1 MFSFGAFGTLNVIA
15 LVFCVVHVI
24 RQGRNTIWIMVLIF
38 LPGIGC
44 LAYFVAEILPDLMNS
59 RTARQATGSA
69 TRLVDRL
76 GALKRAE
83 NDFALADTVDN
94 RRNYAAEL
102 MRHGRAAEAAEL
114 LEQAATGMHQDD
126 PGLLHDLASANFEL
140 GRFDSTLAL
149 LDRLQQANPT
159 LTSPE
164 AHLLYARALE
174 GAGRD
179 DEAATEYQALIGYF
193 PGEEARCR
201 FAELLTRQGKLAE
214 AKAIYG
220 EIVQRQK
227 HAPRYYRQSQR
238 AWIDIARSRM

>member
-1 MFSFGAFGTLNVIA
+1 MLSFGALVLIA
-15 LVFCVVHVI
+15 QVFCVVHVI
-24 RQGRNTIWIMVLIF
+24 RQGRSQIWIMVIIF
-38 LPGIGC
+38 LPAVGC
-44 LAYFVAEILPDLMNS
+44 LAYLIAEILPDLMNS
-59 RTARQATGSA
+59 PTARRATGSA

-76 GALKRAE
+76 GALQRAE
-83 NDFALADTVDN
+83 HEFSMADTVDN

-102 MRHGRAAEAAEL
+102 TRHGRVAEAAEL
-114 LEQAATGMHQDD
+114 LEHAASGMHRDD
-126 PGLLHDLASANFEL
+126 PGLLHDLASADFAL
-140 GRFDSTLAL
+140 GRFDATLAL
-149 LDRLQQANPT
+149 LDRLQEANPT

-179 DEAATEYQALIGYF
+179 GEAAAEYQSLISYF

-201 FAELLTRQGKLAE
+201 YADLLVRQGKMIE
-214 AKAIYG
+214 AKAVYT

-238 AWIDIARSRM
+238 AWIDIARSKL

>member
-1 MFSFGAFGTLNVIA
+1 MFSFGALILIA
-15 LVFCVVHVI
+15 QVFCVVHVI
-24 RQGRNTIWIMVLIF
+24 RQGRNTIWIMVIIF
-38 LPGIGC
+38 LPAVGC
-44 LAYFVAEILPDLMNS
+44 LAYLVAEILPDLMNS

-140 GRFDSTLAL
+140 GRFDATLAL
-149 LDRLQQANPT
+149 LDRLQQANPN

-201 FAELLTRQGKLAE
+201 YAELLARQGKVVE

-238 AWIDIARSRM
+238 AWIDIARSRV

>member
-1 MFSFGAFGTLNVIA
+1 MFSLGALNLIA
-15 LVFCVVHVI
+15 LVFCVIHLI
-24 RQGRNTIWIMVLIF
+24 RQGRNQIWIMVLIF
-38 LPGIGC
+38 LPGVGC
-44 LAYFVAEILPDLMNS
+44 LAYFVAEILPDLLNS

-83 NDFALADTVDN
+83 NDLALADTVDN
-94 RRNYAAEL
+94 RRRYAAEL
-102 MRHGRAAEAAEL
+102 MLHGRAVEAAQL
-114 LEQAATGMHQDD
+114 LDEAAVGMHQDD
-126 PGLLHDLASANFEL
+126 PGLLHDLAAAKFAL
-140 GRFDSTLAL
+140 GDFAGTLTL
-149 LDRLQQANPT
+149 LDRLHAANPN

-179 DEAATEYQALIGYF
+179 GEAETEYRSLIGYF

-201 FAELLTRQGKLAE
+201 YAELLERQGKSAD
-214 AKAIYG
+214 AKAVYA

-238 AWIDIARSRM
+238 AWIDIARSRA